1 MTKTPDPESI
11 AKAMSDA
18 AWVATHGTREER
30 SGRFIASG
38 PGPVDREAAGKSAAA
53 RRQASAS
60 RA

>member
-30 SGRFIASG
+30 SGRFIASK
-38 PGPVDREAAGKSAAA
+38 PVPADRTAAGKSAAA

>member
-30 SGRFIASG
+30 SGKFIA
-38 PGPVDREAAGKSAAA
+38 PKPAAKVTAPPNKSAVA
-53 RRQASAS
+53 RR
-60 RA
+60 